1 MGRYK
6 VHTEFIRRKSLRFK
20 ILTMAVLPVI
30 IVQIA
35 VGALTLLTYGRV
47 TTKLLVERD
56 RELARLMANQ
66 LSALLTGERHA
77 GAFLSN
83 ELVIVQAEPSEVS
96 GIGVGAMIGAPDG
109 VLRIFLDSAGVVIS
123 TLPERLELVGQDWS
137 DRDYVET
144 ALDSVEPFISDIISG
159 PEMETE
165 FIASVTPVTEDDELL
180 GITVELI
187 PWQAGAQNRYSES
200 IMQLLQV
207 GSSASVYLVDS
218 HGRVVYHTNPDYVG
232 EDFSSEL
239 VVELVLSGEAN
250 AVRVENIV
258 GRETISSFAAIPN
271 TKWGLILEDDW
282 RTLTREMRTFQP
294 LLIVLLLAGV
304 IAPAIMIA
312 KGIKHVTLPIE
323 ELTEATQEVAAGD
336 FNQTIKVSSGDEIEA
351 LATQFN
357 LMSARLRESYT
368 HLEQRVA
375 ERTAELAAAK
385 ETAEEARGAAEEARR
400 AAEEARR
407 AAEAANRAKSAFLAN
422 MSHELRTPLNAILG
436 YSQLMARDAQVTP
449 AQRDYLDTIGRS
461 GEHLL
466 GLINDV
472 LTMSK
477 IEAGRTSLQEN
488 AFDLHRQLVGLK
500 EMFAMRAADKNLSLI
515 LDIAPDVPRYIY
527 ADEGKLRQVLMNLL
541 SNAVKFTE
549 EGGVTLRVGS
559 REYEVRSKEGEVPPS
574 SLLPTPYSLL
584 QFEVED
590 TGSGIAPEEMRAV
603 FDPFVQTSSGQKSQ
617 EGTGLGLPI
626 SRQFVTMMRGELS
639 LHSVVGEGS
648 IFRVQVPVKLA
659 DADAVEV
666 QAEHARRR
674 VVGLAPGQRAP
685 DGGPYRLLIVEDQ
698 PANRDVLVKL
708 LEPFGFEVLCAV
720 NGEEGVAVWERW
732 QPHLVWMDMRM
743 PVMDGYAATRKIKAL
758 AQVLG
763 RTALVVALT
772 ASAFEE
778 DHDAIIAVGCDD
790 FIRKPFRESEIFD
803 ILAKHLGVRFIYETP
818 EDGARA
824 GQTAMGAADDAT
836 TPDGLRAALAT
847 LPAAWIADLRQA
859 TVTLDAARLLALLAD
874 IRPQAP
880 RLADTL
886 SQWVHNFDYEKI
898 IQLTAE

>member
-1 MGRYK
+1 MEK
-6 VHTEFIRRKSLRFK
+6 FKAHAKFWLRKSLRLK

-66 LSALLTGERHA
+66 LGAMLTGESHA
-77 GAFLSN
+77 GAFLGDK
-83 ELVIVQAEPSEVS
+83 LIIAQAEPSEAP
-96 GIGVGAMIGAPDG
+96 GTGEGAMIGAPDG
-109 VLRIFLDSAGVVIS
+109 VLRVFLDSSGVVIS
-123 TLPERLELVGQDWS
+123 TLPEHAELVGQDWS
-137 DRDYVET
+137 NRDYVAT
-144 ALDSVEPFISDIISG
+144 ALESEEPFISDIISG
-159 PEMETE
+159 SEMETE
-165 FIASVTPVTEDDELL
+165 FIASVSPVIEDDELL
-180 GITVELI
+180 GMTVELI
-187 PWQAGAQNRYSES
+187 PWIAGAPNRYSES
-200 IMQLLQV
+200 IVQLLQV
-207 GSSASVYLVDS
+207 GSSASVYVVDS
-218 HGRVVYHTNPDYVG
+218 HGRVVYHTNPDYIG
-232 EDFSSEL
+232 KDFSAEL
-239 VVELVLSGEAN
+239 VVKLVLSGEAN

-271 TKWGLILEDDW
+271 TNWGLILEDDW

-304 IAPAIMIA
+304 VAPAMMIA

-336 FNQTIKVSSGDEIEA
+336 FNQTIKVATGDEIEA

-357 LMSARLRESYT
+357 LMSARLRESYA

-385 ETAEEARGAAEEARR
+385 ETAEEARQAAEQARG
-400 AAEEARR
+400 
-407 AAEAANRAKSAFLAN
+407 AAEAANRAKSIFLAN

-436 YSQLMARDAQVTP
+436 YSQLMARDSHTTP

-549 EGGVTLRVGS
+549 EGGVTLRVQS
-559 REYEVRSKEGEVPPS
+559 RKSKVEGQTA
-574 SLLPTPYSLL
+574 PTADFGLVTL
-584 QFEVED
+584 DFEVED
-590 TGSGIAPEEMRAV
+590 TGLGIAPEEMRAV

-639 LHSVVGEGS
+639 VHSVVGEGS
-648 IFRVQVPVKLA
+648 IFRVEVPVKLA
-659 DADAVEV
+659 DADAVEI
-666 QAEHARRR
+666 QAEQTRRR
-674 VVGLAPGQRAP
+674 VVGLAPGQHAP
-685 DGGPYRLLIVEDQ
+685 DGGAYRLLIVEDQ

-743 PVMDGYAATRKIKAL
+743 PVMDGYTATRKIKAL
-758 AQVLG
+758 ALALG
-763 RTALVVALT
+763 RPALVVALT

-778 DHDAIIAVGCDD
+778 DHDAIIAAGCDD

-818 EDGARA
+818 EDGAHA
-824 GQTAMGAADDAT
+824 GQTATGTVDDAT
-836 TPDGLRAALAT
+836 TLDGLRAALAT
-847 LPAAWIADLRQA
+847 LPAAWVADLRQA
-859 TVTLDAARLLALLAD
+859 TITLDAARLLALAAD
-874 IRPQAP
+874 IRSQAP

-898 IQLTAE
+898 IQLTAS

>member
-1 MGRYK
+1 MGKYK
-6 VHTEFIRRKSLRFK
+6 VHTEYWLRKSLRLK

-35 VGALTLLTYGRV
+35 VGVVTLFTYGRV
-47 TTKLLVERD
+47 TSKLLVERD

-66 LSALLTGERHA
+66 LSVLLTGDSHA
-77 GAFLSN
+77 RAFFGD
-83 ELVIVQAEPSEVS
+83 EIVITQSETS
-96 GIGVGAMIGAPDG
+96 ETSSIGMGAMIGSSDE
-109 VLRIFLDSAGVVIS
+109 VLRIFLDTSGVVVRS
-123 TLPERLELVGQDWS
+123 MPERLELAGQDWS
-137 DRDYVET
+137 NRDYVQV
-144 ALDSVEPFISDIISG
+144 ALESGEPFISDIMTG
-159 PEMETE
+159 PELETE
-165 FIASVTPVTEDDELL
+165 FIASATPVTDDDGALL
-180 GITVELI
+180 GVNVELM
-187 PWQAGAQNRYSES
+187 PWKAGEQNRYSES
-200 IMQLLQV
+200 IVQLLQV

-218 HGRVVYHTNPDYVG
+218 HGRVVYHSDPDYIG

-250 AVRVENIV
+250 AVRVENVV

-271 TKWGLILEDDW
+271 TNWGLILEDDW
-282 RTLTREMRTFQP
+282 RTLTREMRAFQP
-294 LLIVLLLAGV
+294 VLIMLLLAGV
-304 IAPAIMIA
+304 VAPAIMIA
-312 KGIKHVTLPIE
+312 KSTKHVTLPIE
-323 ELTEATQEVAAGD
+323 ELITATREVAAGD
-336 FNQTIKVSSGDEIEA
+336 FNQTIKVSTGDEIEA

-357 LMSARLRESYT
+357 LMSARLRESYA

-375 ERTAELAAAK
+375 ERTTELATAK
-385 ETAEEARGAAEEARR
+385 E

-407 AAEAANRAKSAFLAN
+407 AAEAANRAKSLFLAN

-436 YSQLMARDAQVTP
+436 YSQLMARDPQITAT
-449 AQRDYLDTIGRS
+449 QREHLDTIGRS

-477 IEAGRTSLQEN
+477 IEAGRTTLQEN

-515 LDIAPDVPRYIY
+515 LDIAPDVPQYIY

-549 EGGVTLRVGS
+549 EGGVTLRVAS
-559 REYEVRSKEGEVPPS
+559 RPQTVDSRQVQDSNPRLPS
-574 SLLPTPYSLL
+574 TDYRLL
-584 QFEVED
+584 FEVED
-590 TGSGIAPEEMRAV
+590 TGFGIAPEEMRAV
-603 FDPFVQTSSGQKSQ
+603 FDPFIQTASGQKSQ

-626 SRQFVTMMRGELS
+626 SRQFVTLMRGELS
-639 LHSVVGEGS
+639 VHSVVGEGS
-648 IFRVQVPVKLA
+648 VFRVQVPVKLA

-666 QAEHARRR
+666 HTERAQRR
-674 VVGLAPGQRAP
+674 VIGLAPDQHAP

-708 LEPFGFEVLCAV
+708 LAPFGFDVQCAV
-720 NGEEGVAVWERW
+720 NGEEGIAYWERW

-758 AQVLG
+758 AQALG

-778 DHDAIIAVGCDD
+778 DHDAILAAGCDD
-790 FIRKPFRESEIFD
+790 FIRKPFRENEIFD

-818 EDGARA
+818 EGSAHA
-824 GQTAMGAADDAT
+824 GQTDAGASDNVAT
-836 TPDGLRAALAT
+836 SEGLRSALAALPET
-847 LPAAWIADLRQA
+847 WIANLRQA
-859 TVTLDAARLLALLAD
+859 TIALDADRLLALIAD
-874 IRPQAP
+874 IRPQSP

-898 IQLTAE
+898 IQLAA

>member
-1 MGRYK
+1 MEKFK
-6 VHTEFIRRKSLRFK
+6 VHAKFWLRKSLRLK

-66 LSALLTGERHA
+66 LGAMLTGGGHADAFLGDKLIIAQAESSETPGA
-77 GAFLSN
+77 GA
-83 ELVIVQAEPSEVS
+83 
-96 GIGVGAMIGAPDG
+96 GAMIGAPDG
-109 VLRIFLDSAGVVIS
+109 VLRAFLDSSGVVIS
-123 TLPERLELVGQDWS
+123 TIPERAELVGQDWS
-137 DRDYVET
+137 NRDYVAT
-144 ALDSVEPFISDIISG
+144 AFESEEPFISDIISG
-159 PEMETE
+159 SEMETE

-180 GITVELI
+180 GMTVELI
-187 PWQAGAQNRYSES
+187 PWIAGAPNRYSES
-200 IMQLLQV
+200 IVQLLQV
-207 GSSASVYLVDS
+207 GSSASVYVVDS
-218 HGRVVYHTNPDYVG
+218 HGRVVYHTNPDYIG
-232 EDFSSEL
+232 KDFSAEL
-239 VVELVLSGEAN
+239 VVKLVLSGEAN

-271 TKWGLILEDDW
+271 TNWGLILEDDW

-304 IAPAIMIA
+304 VAPAMMIA

-336 FNQTIKVSSGDEIEA
+336 FNQTIKVATGDEIEA

-357 LMSARLRESYT
+357 LMSARLRESYA

-385 ETAEEARGAAEEARR
+385 ETAEEARR
-400 AAEEARR
+400 AAEEARS
-407 AAEAANRAKSAFLAN
+407 AAEAANRAKSIFLAN

-436 YSQLMARDAQVTP
+436 YSQLMARDSHTTS

-549 EGGVTLRVGS
+549 EGGVTLRVQS
-559 REYEVRSKEGEVPPS
+559 RKSKVEGQTA
-574 SLLPTPYSLL
+574 PTADFGLVTL
-584 QFEVED
+584 DFEVED
-590 TGSGIAPEEMRAV
+590 TGLGIAPEEMRAV

-639 LHSVVGEGS
+639 VHSVVGEGS
-648 IFRVQVPVKLA
+648 IFRVEVPVKLA
-659 DADAVEV
+659 DADAVEI
-666 QAEHARRR
+666 QAEQTRRR

-685 DGGPYRLLIVEDQ
+685 DGGAYRLLIVEDQ

-743 PVMDGYAATRKIKAL
+743 PVMDGYTATRKIKAL
-758 AQVLG
+758 AQALG
-763 RTALVVALT
+763 RPALVVALT

-778 DHDAIIAVGCDD
+778 DHDAIIAAGCDD

-803 ILAKHLGVRFIYETP
+803 ILAKHLGVRFIYEMP
-818 EDGARA
+818 EDGAHA
-824 GQTAMGAADDAT
+824 GQTATGAVDDAT
-836 TPDGLRAALAT
+836 TLDGLRAALAT
-847 LPAAWIADLRQA
+847 LPAAWVADLRQA
-859 TVTLDAARLLALLAD
+859 TITLDAARLLALAAD

-898 IQLTAE
+898 IQLTAS

>member
-1 MGRYK
+1 MKNFRMEL
-6 VHTEFIRRKSLRFK
+6 EFWLRKTLRRK
-20 ILTMAVLPVI
+20 ILAAAILPVI
-30 IVQIA
+30 LVQIA
-35 VGALTLLTYGRV
+35 VGAATLASYSRV
-47 TTKLLVERD
+47 TANLLIQRD

-66 LSALLTGERHA
+66 LSVLLTDESHSRALFGDKMIVAQA
-77 GAFLSN
+77 GAP
-83 ELVIVQAEPSEVS
+83 EPPEI
-96 GIGVGAMIGAPDG
+96 GIATLIGSPDG
-109 VLRIFLDSAGVVIS
+109 VLRIHLNASGVVIS
-123 TLPERLELVGQDWS
+123 TIPERPDLLGQNWS
-137 DRDYVET
+137 NRDYVEE
-144 ALDSVEPFISDIISG
+144 ALASEEPFISDIITG
-159 PEMETE
+159 PEMDTE
-165 FIASVTPVTEDDELL
+165 FIASVMPVIEDGNLL
-180 GITVELI
+180 GLNVELM
-187 PWQAGAQNRYSES
+187 PWKPGEQNRYSEV
-200 IMQLLQV
+200 ITQLLQI
-207 GSSASVYLVDS
+207 GSGANIYLVDS
-218 HGRVVYHTNPDYVG
+218 NGRVVYHSDSDYIG
-232 EDFSSEL
+232 EDFSTQE
-239 VVELVLSGEAN
+239 VVELVLSGQGN
-250 AVRVENIV
+250 AVRVKNFL
-258 GRETISSFAAIPN
+258 GRDTISSFAAIPN
-271 TKWGLILEDDW
+271 TNWGLILEDDW
-282 RTLTREMRTFQP
+282 RVLTRDMRAFRP
-294 LLIVLLLAGV
+294 ILVLLLLAGV
-304 IAPAIMIA
+304 VAPAVMIA
-312 KGIKHVTLPIE
+312 KSIKHVTSPIE
-323 ELTEATQEVAAGD
+323 ELTAATQEVAAGD
-336 FNQTIKVSSGDEIEA
+336 FDQMIQVSTGDEIEA

-357 LMSARLRESYT
+357 SMAARLRESYT
-368 HLEQRVA
+368 HLEQRVV
-375 ERTAELAAAK
+375 ERTAELEAAK
-385 ETAEEARGAAEEARR
+385 EAAEEARGAAEEARK
-400 AAEEARR
+400 AAEE
-407 AAEAANRAKSAFLAN
+407 ANRAKSIFLAN

-436 YSQLMARDAQVTP
+436 YSQLMARDPQLTP

-500 EMFAMRAADKNLSLI
+500 EMFAMRAADKGLNLI
-515 LDIAPDVPRYIY
+515 LDIAPDVPQYIY

-559 REYEVRSKEGEVPPS
+559 RAYEVRSKEGEVPQS

-590 TGSGIAPEEMRAV
+590 TGPGIAPEEMPAL

-639 LHSVVGEGS
+639 VHSVVGEGS
-648 IFRVQVPVKLA
+648 IFRVEVPVKLSN
-659 DADAVEV
+659 ADAVEV
-666 QAEHARRR
+666 HSEHAPRR
-674 VVGLAPGQRAP
+674 VVGLAPGQCAP

-720 NGEEGVAVWERW
+720 NGEEGVSMWERW

-758 AQVLG
+758 AQKLG

-803 ILAKHLGVRFIYETP
+803 ILTRHLGVRFIYETP
-818 EDGARA
+818 ENGARA
-824 GQTAMGAADDAT
+824 GQTAMSAADDAT
-836 TPDGLRAALAT
+836 TPDNLRVALAT
-847 LPAAWIADLRQA
+847 LPAAWVADLRQA
-859 TVTLDAARLLALLAD
+859 TVTLDAARLLALIAD

-880 RLADTL
+880 HLADTL

-898 IQLTAE
+898 IQLVAE